1 MGSYRGLGV
10 KYLSFEST
18 LDNLSN
24 LKVKLYHVTEDGV
37 IINGDEMIDIVQGMK
52 IASKLLLLERTGLLN
67 SVFARDTRRILW
79 YRHFI
84 KNKCLS
90 LIVSYSILFIY
101 FISRSNSSK

>member
-1 MGSYRGLGV
+1 MLFNFSDVHAGSYRGLGV

-52 IASKLLLLERTGLLN
+52 MASKLLLLERTG
-67 SVFARDTRRILW
+67 
-79 YRHFI
+79 FI
-84 KNKCLS
+84 KQCVCQRYATH
-90 LIVSYSILFIY
+90 IMI
-101 FISRSNSSK
+101 